1 MARSITLLMRVVFFL
16 MMFQFTAPALLA
28 VASTNFT
35 NEQFRL
41 AGVSAD
47 QNHIFL
53 PILLKEN
60 EDKEF
65 EKQCEEITV
74 SLLLNFND
82 HSSAILAL
90 HKSINN
96 VLYFKQTHT
105 NNVQR
110 SLSSLFCTF
119 LI

>member
-1 MARSITLLMRVVFFL
+1 MARSITLLMRFVFFL
-16 MMFQFTAPALLA
+16 MLFQFTAPALLA
-28 VASTNFT
+28 TASTNFS

-41 AGVSAD
+41 TGIRAD
-47 QNHIFL
+47 QSHIL
-53 PILLKEN
+53 LQILLKEN

-65 EKQCEEITV
+65 EKQCNEITV

-96 VLYFKQTHT
+96 VLYFKLTHT
-105 NNVQR
+105 NYFQR
-110 SLSSLFCTF
+110 SLSSLFCTY